1 LFAVGEAGTILRYD
15 GVRWYAM
22 ASPTTK
28 ALRTVW
34 GTGPTDVFAAGEDGA
49 LLHFDGSAWTPVQ
62 SSTQRLLVQLW
73 GAPGSPNVYAVGVV
87 TTILRGS
94 R

>member
-15 GVRWYAM
+15 GIRWYQM
-22 ASPTTK
+22 TSPTTK

-34 GTGPTDVFAAGEDGA
+34 GTGPTDVYAAGEDG
-49 LLHFDGSAWTPVQ
+49 LLLRFDGATWTQVTSP
-62 SSTQRLLVQLW
+62 TQGLLVQLF
-73 GAPGSPNVYAVGVV
+73 GPPGSPNVYAVGVV
-87 TTILRGS
+87 TTILRGT